1 MSQKTLAKTE
11 IEAKIIEVLEEMTV
25 DWDLDL
31 KIGADTRLIEDLMF
45 ESVDIVRFIVALEQ
59 SLNVKGLPFEKLF
72 MHDSDY
78 VEEILVSQAVVFLE
92 DNLS

>member
-1 MSQKTLAKTE
+1 MSQKTLTKAE

-45 ESVDIVRFIVALEQ
+45 ESVDIVRFVVALEQ
-59 SLNVKGLPFEKLF
+59 ALNVKGLPFEKLF
-72 MHDSDY
+72 MDDGDY
-78 VEEILVSQAVVFLE
+78 VEEILVSQAVLFLE
-92 DNLS
+92 NNLS